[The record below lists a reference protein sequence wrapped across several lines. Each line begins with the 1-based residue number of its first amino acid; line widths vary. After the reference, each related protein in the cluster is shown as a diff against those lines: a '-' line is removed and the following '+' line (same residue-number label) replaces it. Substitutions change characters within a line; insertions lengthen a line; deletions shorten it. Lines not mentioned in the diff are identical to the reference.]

1 MFSIYNDSG
10 RYFRNTLEELYRVE
24 SINFA
29 RRARRASSREED
41 GYEQEQPP
49 DINSE
54 AINAYRRVI
63 NARREQEIHHASQ
76 IMRKP
81 VITVDEETSTS
92 DCYLLVEQ
100 KGIKQLPVLNG
111 ERTPV
116 GLITKENLLKV
127 LIVDNDTILHRETES
142 IKDIIIQPMIT
153 ADPVTD
159 IRRIAKVMF
168 DQKLNCIP
176 ITNEADKIL
185 GIITRTDIVHA
196 VSIFPGITLWA

>member
-1 MFSIYNDSG
+1 MFAVYNENG
-10 RYFRNTLEELYRVE
+10 RFFRNTLEELYRVE
-24 SINFA
+24 SINA
-29 RRARRASSREED
+29 AKRARRVSSREDD
-41 GYEQEQPP
+41 GYEQEKP

-63 NARREQEIHHASQ
+63 NARNEQEIHHASQ

-81 VITVDEETSTS
+81 VITVGEDMSTS
-92 DCYLLVEQ
+92 DSYRLIEQ
-100 KGIKQLPVLNG
+100 KGIKQLPVLND
-111 ERTPV
+111 ERKPT

-127 LIVDNDTILHRETES
+127 LIVENSIILHSETES
-142 IKDIIIQPMIT
+142 IREILVQPMIT

-159 IRRIAKVMF
+159 IRRIAKVMY

-176 ITNEADKIL
+176 ITNEADTIV

-196 VSIFPGITLWA
+196 VSIYPGITLWA